1 MDKQTAVLRRRSSHG
16 SITCSGWM
24 TGSGSRSQTSVV
36 QEAED
41 ASLRTTVLSHGF
53 VLPADSLGCRVH
65 GSNLT
70 PLLHRLWKREKKTL
84 SKHFNYLLLLLSKNS
99 FITAKGNMT
108 ETGGLEHE
116 NRIWALAPSSVLF
129 RKLQV
134 RKRLIFTWL
143 YRLYCRLKK
152 VTCSKHTNIKSR
164 VLTRHVFSYFWD
176 NVELIFWL
184 TLQPNVDIRQSNL

>member
-1 MDKQTAVLRRRSSHG
+1 M
-16 SITCSGWM
+16 
-24 TGSGSRSQTSVV
+24 
-36 QEAED
+36 
-41 ASLRTTVLSHGF
+41 VLSHVLGEWQEVGPGVKPQWSRKLKMLLWGPLFWATGLFSLQILLAAGF
-53 VLPADSLGCRVH
+53 TAP
-65 GSNLT
+65 T
-70 PLLHRLWKREKKTL
+70 WLLFFIVCGKEKKKTL

-143 YRLYCRLKK
+143 YCRLKK

-164 VLTRHVFSYFWD
+164 VLTRHVFSYFWA

-184 TLQPNVDIRQSNL
+184 TLQHNVDIRQSNL

>member
-1 MDKQTAVLRRRSSHG
+1 MFWVNDRKWVQESNLSGPG
-16 SITCSGWM
+16 SWRCFSEDHCSEPQVCSPCRFSWLQ
-24 TGSGSRSQTSVV
+24 GSRLQPDSSSSSSVD
-36 QEAED
+36 Q
-41 ASLRTTVLSHGF
+41 R
-53 VLPADSLGCRVH
+53 
-65 GSNLT
+65 
-70 PLLHRLWKREKKTL
+70 KKKTL

-116 NRIWALAPSSVLF
+116 NRIWALAPSRVLF